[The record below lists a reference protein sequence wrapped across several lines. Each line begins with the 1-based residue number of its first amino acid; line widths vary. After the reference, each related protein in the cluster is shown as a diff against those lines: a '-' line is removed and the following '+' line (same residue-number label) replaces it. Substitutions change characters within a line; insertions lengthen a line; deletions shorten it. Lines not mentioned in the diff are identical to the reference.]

1 MSFQEYA
8 LEVLILALCVV
19 ISYVVEKFALLLKDL
34 ILKSTG
40 EQVVLG
46 VIEDVHLRI
55 RLDLELVKKVILGAW
70 LLLEFI

>member
-46 VIEDVHLRI
+46 IIEDVHLRI
-55 RLDLELVKKVILGAW
+55 RLDLELVEKVILGAW